1 MPGAGD
7 KLVPVAESLDDLL
20 PAIGAGDAMAF
31 ARWLAGAEGRLRDS
45 LRSFAARVDTEAVL
59 QEALIRV
66 WQVAPRF
73 VPDGRPDGLVRLAIR
88 IARNVAV
95 SELRRNRLDP
105 VEVEALERAADDRD
119 GLSPGPDRAADPM
132 LRRTIE
138 DCRRQLPARPAA
150 ALAARLE
157 SDRAEPD
164 ERLAEGLRMRTNTFL
179 QNVTRARRL
188 LAECLRR
195 RGVDLAMELA

>member
-7 KLVPVAESLDDLL
+7 EVVPVAGSLDDLL
-20 PAIGAGDAMAF
+20 PAIGAGDATAF
-31 ARWLAGAEGRLRDS
+31 ARWLAGTEGRLRDS

-105 VEVEALERAADDRD
+105 VEIEALERAADDRD
-119 GLSPGPDRAADPM
+119 ELPPGPADPM

-138 DCRRQLPARPAA
+138 DCRRHLPARPAA
-150 ALAARLE
+150 ALAARLQ
-157 SDRAEPD
+157 SGGSVPD
-164 ERLAEGLRMRTNTFL
+164 ERLAERLGMRTNTFL
-179 QNVTRARRL
+179 QNITRARRL

-195 RGVDLAMELA
+195 RGVDLAMEMA